1 MSDFIKKWQADHGL
15 VADGIIGKQTI
26 LAFHN
31 YLWIPS
37 LQATAHFVG
46 NTYHETGGFTV
57 FEENLNYSAQGLAN
71 TWPNRYKGENGK
83 PNALAIKLAR
93 DPRAIANNAYA
104 NRMGNGDEKSGDG
117 YMYRGRGV
125 LQTTGRNN
133 YRLLGEYLGVDLL
146 SNPDLVATEYA
157 LESAIFYFS
166 SNKLWRMASEVN
178 DEAITKVRKAVNGGS
193 IGLEHVRELVYKYW
207 SLIKP

>member
-15 VADGIIGKQTI
+15 VADGIIGKQTL

-31 YLWIPS
+31 YLCIPS

-46 NTYHETGGFTV
+46 NTYHETGGFRV
-57 FEENLNYSAQGLAN
+57 FEENLNYSANGLIK
-71 TWPNRYKGENGK
+71 TWPTRFTPETAKIY
-83 PNALAIKLAR
+83 AR
-93 DPRAIANNAYA
+93 QPEKIANKVYA
-104 NRMGNGDEKSGDG
+104 NRMGNGDEASGDG
-117 YMYRGRGV
+117 YRYRGAGA
-125 LQTTGRNN
+125 LQTTGKNN
-133 YRLLGEYLGVDLL
+133 YRLFGEYLGVDLL
-146 SNPDLVATEYA
+146 TNPDLVATEYA

-178 DEAITKVRKAVNGGS
+178 DEAIQKVRKAVNGGS